1 METLLTSRNRA
12 SPGRR
17 LQKNSST
24 SRLKIPGGE
33 VAAEKK
39 GTCMPLLTRT
49 VLKNGPRATFMS
61 FEVKYGCSAFEN
73 FEGFYMIF
81 MFRFC
86 YR

>member
-49 VLKNGPRATFMS
+49 VIEEWPES
-61 FEVKYGCSAFEN
+61 N
-73 FEGFYMIF
+73 FYELRSQIRLLC
-81 MFRFC
+81 FREL
-86 YR
+86 